1 MNLKIIHINGC
12 ESYWLCNKKHKNN
25 RYGKVKALKGLL
37 IIYCSP
43 NILKRP
49 SIRNSN
55 NHAAFRN
62 VTYQVPLQLIY
73 TFPGQIFAR
82 TRVDF
87 THSSYIYVHSTQFS
101 LCSNKFPML
110 FNITRFN
117 ILIVLIF
124 LSELLTDKEYSGSVY
139 LKYSNFWKY

>member
-1 MNLKIIHINGC
+1 MNLKIIHITGC
-12 ESYWLCNKKHKNN
+12 DSCCLCSKKHKQK

-37 IIYCSP
+37 TMYCSP

-82 TRVDF
+82 TQVHF
-87 THSSYIYVHSTQFS
+87 THSSYIYCTYILLNLTCVSTNSQCYLIS
-101 LCSNKFPML
+101 HV
-110 FNITRFN
+110 FN

-124 LSELLTDKEYSGSVY
+124 LSVY
-139 LKYSNFWKY
+139 LKYSKL